1 MTKFVLVLYMCSVL
15 GNNCPNSHIPGYSF
29 TTHTACVEY
38 GYRLAYSTFRA
49 LEENEEM
56 TKEYVENSKIV
67 VKFEC
72 REVGQAFP
80 CGVLRG
86 IHLCSSRLRWEA

>member
-1 MTKFVLVLYMCSVL
+1 MTKFILVLYMCSVL

-49 LEENEEM
+49 LEETEEM

-72 REVGQAFP
+72 REVIVPEEKQENTP
-80 CGVLRG
+80 KKQ
-86 IHLCSSRLRWEA
+86 EKNT